1 MATHSLKGLVPSNTA
16 NARVN
21 AVNAFKRWV
30 ASENVPFD
38 HVLQCISK
46 DSTAAVLEAVMDKFG
61 VFLAFDEGDRGR
73 KLAKTS
79 VIQYYRQTKNWI
91 LEVNP
96 HLKATIQDRLQ
107 KMAQTLDKYCKR
119 RESGNIVKKSHAC
132 TKDELKML
140 TSYIYKSA
148 MCLTDYQDAATL
160 ILLWHC
166 FGRASDLEQVQQQHL
181 GVAPGGVLT
190 VTFVR
195 IKTTDEQALSLFPD
209 AYSETCPLLA
219 CALALLCKRSPHQ
232 ALLSHLPQSKSVET
246 IEYGQGVPLVALLDP
261 LIALNAGVVDATPT
275 TTVSTSAGVHAYI
288 NRVLKRVVGSSKL
301 LQDMTSHSFR
311 QGGAQ
316 HANADKDQKI
326 AKVLSGWPSESTIQM
341 PTLEVLSATDRTVVD
356 RARNILFA
364 NCSGLASDCYNVA
377 RNVLDL
383 LMAALLA
390 HFPNLRRLNSAGPVV
405 VKVEQAFRAV
415 GVECEDVLLLSL
427 KVMQPHEI
435 CISTHHSPCHG
446 ESPSRKASM
455 YQQDTIIK
463 ELVSINKALHER
475 LDAIEERLGVR
486 RPLLPSVE
494 PRDISQEPQTTKRRK
509 AAITSMAET
518 WFEWYTATPRP
529 WLQDI
534 SRQAKSEM
542 KAIVGY
548 MKLFIEGMQLIEES
562 TSFREDVLRCGILA
576 QTKLLEFVSQTA
588 PNAKSRGTVL
598 REMRRI
604 HRSGALNH
612 LVVMYQQRQACGKI
626 VDPTPKAHMPD
637 NHQE

>member
-1 MATHSLKGLVPSNTA
+1 
-16 NARVN
+16 
-21 AVNAFKRWV
+21 
-30 ASENVPFD
+30 
-38 HVLQCISK
+38 
-46 DSTAAVLEAVMDKFG
+46 
-61 VFLAFDEGDRGR
+61 
-73 KLAKTS
+73 
-79 VIQYYRQTKNWI
+79 
-91 LEVNP
+91 
-96 HLKATIQDRLQ
+96 
-107 KMAQTLDKYCKR
+107 
-119 RESGNIVKKSHAC
+119 
-132 TKDELKML
+132 
-140 TSYIYKSA
+140 
-148 MCLTDYQDAATL
+148 
-160 ILLWHC
+160 
-166 FGRASDLEQVQQQHL
+166 
-181 GVAPGGVLT
+181 
-190 VTFVR
+190 
-195 IKTTDEQALSLFPD
+195 
-209 AYSETCPLLA
+209 
-219 CALALLCKRSPHQ
+219 
-232 ALLSHLPQSKSVET
+232 
-246 IEYGQGVPLVALLDP
+246 
-261 LIALNAGVVDATPT
+261 
-275 TTVSTSAGVHAYI
+275 
-288 NRVLKRVVGSSKL
+288 LKRVVGSSKL

-311 QGGAQ
+311 RGGAQ
-316 HANADKDQKI
+316 HANADSSIQLQWIFDRGAWNLTSTNKAFAYICNTSTEDQKI

-341 PTLEVLSATDRTVVD
+341 PTLEVLSATDRAVVD

-390 HFPNLRRLNSAGPVV
+390 HFPNLRRLNSAGLGV
-405 VKVEQAFRAV
+405 VKVEQAFHAV

-427 KVMQPHEI
+427 KVMQPHERR
-435 CISTHHSPCHG
+435 ISTHHSPCHG

-509 AAITSMAET
+509 AAITSLAET

-548 MKLFIEGMQLIEES
+548 MKLFIEEMQLIEES
-562 TSFREDVLRCGILA
+562 TSFREDVLRCGIHA

-598 REMRRI
+598 REIRRI

-637 NHQE
+637 INHQE